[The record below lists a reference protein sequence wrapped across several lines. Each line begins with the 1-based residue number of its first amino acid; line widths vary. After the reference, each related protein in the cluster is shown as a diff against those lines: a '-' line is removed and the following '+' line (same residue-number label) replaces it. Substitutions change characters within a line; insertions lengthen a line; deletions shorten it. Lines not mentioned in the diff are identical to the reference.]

1 MLDSPEPTGAQK
13 ARKSIVDTKK
23 KTQKTAVQDPV
34 TSPTPHTDLR
44 ACLSKAQVP
53 GLNLGDAELEDARSS
68 SDTGRFGCYLSQ

>member
-13 ARKSIVDTKK
+13 ARRSIIDTENP
-23 KTQKTAVQDPV
+23 QKTAVQDPV

-53 GLNLGDAELEDARSS
+53 GLNLGDTELEEVWSS
-68 SDTGRFGCYLSQ
+68 SNTGRFGCYLSQ